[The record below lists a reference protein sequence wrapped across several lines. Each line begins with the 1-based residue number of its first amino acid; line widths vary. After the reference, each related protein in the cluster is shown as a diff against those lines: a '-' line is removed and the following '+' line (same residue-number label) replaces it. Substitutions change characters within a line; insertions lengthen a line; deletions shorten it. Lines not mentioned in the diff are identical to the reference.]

1 MKSKKFRGY
10 IFSRPFLGE
19 RVPQHIQNIVIREY
33 CEKNNLHYLLSST
46 EYVLENSHLML
57 EQTLNELG
65 NLKGIVAYSL
75 FQLPQ
80 KKNKRLRIYKKI
92 LFKKK
97 ELHFSVENLKLRSP
111 DDIDKLEDIWSVK
124 QLLPETSGIVKYFM
138 SAKKNT

>member
-1 MKSKKFRGY
+1 MKLKKFRGY
-10 IFSRPFLGE
+10 IFSRSFLGE

-46 EYVLENSHLML
+46 EYVIENSHLML
-57 EQTLNELG
+57 EQMLNELN

-80 KKNKRLRIYKKI
+80 KKSERLRIYKKI

-97 ELHFSVENLKLRSP
+97 ELHFSVENLKLKSNN
-111 DDIDKLEDIWSVK
+111 DIDKIEDIWSVR
-124 QLLPETSGIVKYFM
+124 QLLPETSGTYKLI
-138 SAKKNT
+138 KKQPK